1 MGMTS
6 RNCATSLCFLRFSLL
21 PFVDRRACRPRRRH
35 PRSTRRRGRI
45 REKRTRTLIPIP
57 TPPRRTRRLGKSP
70 SPVSP
75 FLRSFPASGC
85 SIPRPESLAQSPF
98 SVIRL
103 GKFRQLLGLLKK
115 AVNVKD
121 LASIRLS
128 LPATLM
134 EPIGNLEYWQYAD
147 RPDVF
152 AAINEPDD
160 ELDRMLA
167 VLRWTCQCSPPTRP
181 PNRWLTSLFLFSLVT
196 KDLKFVKHKIAKPF
210 NSVLGE
216 HFRCHWEVI
225 PSTLDAQ
232 GLPLVHQHHDH
243 NPSPDVLAAAGRPA
257 NHGKDG
263 KAPSATPSST
273 SLLPPSAEI
282 DPSLPTDSAVT
293 SAATSPGTSIN
304 SGAGAGT
311 RVVFLNEQTS
321 HHPPISF
328 FQIEARGPK
337 GTVIAIGADQLSAKV
352 GHPLSTSVAMAILMD
367 FGLPFSLP
375 GRVRPSP
382 FRSRSLTTD
391 NLL

>member
-1 MGMTS
+1 MAQVSVT
-6 RNCATSLCFLRFSLL
+6 L
-21 PFVDRRACRPRRRH
+21 P
-35 PRSTRRRGRI
+35 
-45 REKRTRTLIPIP
+45 
-57 TPPRRTRRLGKSP
+57 
-70 SPVSP
+70 
-75 FLRSFPASGC
+75 
-85 SIPRPESLAQSPF
+85 
-98 SVIRL
+98 

-115 AVNVKD
+115 AINVKD

-167 VLRWTCQCSPPTRP
+167 VLRWTCPSSHSCILHAKCS
-181 PNRWLTSLFLFSLVT
+181 FLATAVT

-243 NPSPDVLAAAGRPA
+243 HPSPDVLAAAGRPA
-257 NHGKDG
+257 NHYSKT
-263 KAPSATPSST
+263 PSATPSST
-273 SLLPPSAEI
+273 SLLPPAAEI
-282 DPSLPTDSAVT
+282 DPSLPTDSALA

-304 SGAGAGT
+304 SGTGTGT

-328 FQIEARGPK
+328 FRIEARGPK
-337 GTVIAIGADQLSAKV
+337 GTVVAIGADQLSAKV
-352 GHPLSTSVAMAILMD
+352 RFA
-367 FGLPFSLP
+367 SLCVP
-375 GRVRPSP
+375 
-382 FRSRSLTTD
+382 
-391 NLL
+391 